1 MEVSKPTAEPLHMD
15 LSEYKKNITMYF
27 LFSTFKNLMKEKKNI
42 FGYFSI
48 LFKVFLF
55 SLINII
61 TGKKKTNHPFP
72 LKIKCT
78 HFPI

>member
-27 LFSTFKNLMKEKKNI
+27 LFSTFKNLMKEKKF

-48 LFKVFLF
+48 LLKVFLF
-55 SLINII
+55 SLNNII
-61 TGKKKTNHPFP
+61 TGKKKTNYPFP

-78 HFPI
+78 I